1 MLEAMQEA
9 MQKQDLILEQNQ
21 TLEVILDVVSKK
33 GIQYLN
39 EYLFSCI

>member
-9 MQKQDLILEQNQ
+9 MLKQDLILEQNQ

-39 EYLFSCI
+39 EYLISCI